1 MSCRC
6 RALCTG
12 AERGERGGGRRGLP
26 LGAAAARGIERQG
39 RWARASRAQGSRFRF
54 VNELGAPC
62 GGLAINLL
70 VCMYKQEGVVVPPPP
85 HHPGGGWVVLGGQN
99 QNFTEVVLYISALTG
114 CSVHDLKNVLRNV
127 LRITYIY
134 LYPPPLPLVG
144 GWF

>member
-1 MSCRC
+1 MNRS
-6 RALCTG
+6 
-12 AERGERGGGRRGLP
+12 RRGF
-26 LGAAAARGIERQG
+26 LG
-39 RWARASRAQGSRFRF
+39 FF
-54 VNELGAPC
+54 VEVMCFLGF
-62 GGLAINLL
+62 G
-70 VCMYKQEGVVVPPPP
+70 QEGVVVPPPP
-85 HHPGGGWVVLGGQN
+85 HHPGGGWVDLGGQN